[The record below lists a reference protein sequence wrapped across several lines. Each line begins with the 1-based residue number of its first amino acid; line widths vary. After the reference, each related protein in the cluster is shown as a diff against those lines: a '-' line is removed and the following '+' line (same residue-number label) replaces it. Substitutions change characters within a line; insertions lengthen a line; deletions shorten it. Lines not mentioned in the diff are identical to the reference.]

1 MTPTGTPHAS
11 LGARARQSLRH
22 TQAPLLW
29 GLAVAALAALIV
41 GSLAAWAVGFRP
53 PATAPQAGVDYTVA
67 VIGRVVPAG
76 LVSAFVVMA
85 GLLVPKEKSAKA
97 VVGVSV
103 LMLAAIFIAWSTVGH
118 PLWSG
123 VAMAAIMG
131 LAALAV
137 RQSPALAAAG
147 MVLSN
152 GYFFFGVI
160 GLVRGLSGAD
170 ALELGLTG
178 AGAAIV
184 MLVVLSVVRRATGF
198 RLVKPPPAKS
208 EPSDGPRHRVGWFA
222 PGPVLRYAILR
233 AVMLGIAVGF
243 YAATDDHNLFWVLLT
258 IWVVLQP
265 APDSTFDKAVRRV
278 GGVMV
283 GCLLIGAL
291 SQAVPPE
298 VILIVAVAALFVGLL
313 FYARSYTVYAAG
325 ISFMVVALFGAADN
339 GHFVTWAGLRTLDTI
354 IGAAISLLAYFLVV
368 SLPDRR
374 RSA

>member
-1 MTPTGTPHAS
+1 MTPTGTARPS
-11 LGARARQSLRH
+11 FGRRARQSLRH
-22 TQAPLLW
+22 TEAPLLW

-41 GSLAAWAVGFRP
+41 GSVAAWAVGFRP
-53 PATAPQAGVDYTVA
+53 SPTGPQAGVDYVVA

-76 LVSAFVVMA
+76 LVAAFVVMA

-103 LMLAAIFIAWSTVGH
+103 FMLAAIFIAWSTIGH

-137 RQSPALAAAG
+137 RQSPALAAVG

-170 ALELGLTG
+170 ALEIGLTG

-184 MLVVLSVVRRATGF
+184 MLLVLSVIRRATGF
-198 RLVKPPPAKS
+198 RLVKPPPAKAQ
-208 EPSDGPRHRVGWFA
+208 PSDGAHGKVGWFA

-233 AVMLGIAVGF
+233 AVLLGIAVGF

-278 GGVMV
+278 SGVMV

-291 SQAVPPE
+291 SQVASPE
-298 VILIVAVAALFVGLL
+298 AIVVVAVAALFVGLL
-313 FYARSYTVYAAG
+313 FYARSYAVYAAG
-325 ISFMVVALFGAADN
+325 ISFMVVAMFGAADD
-339 GHFVTWAGLRTLDTI
+339 GDFLMWAGLRTLDTL
-354 IGAAISLLAYFLVV
+354 IGAAIALLAYQLAVV
-368 SLPDRR
+368 LPDRR
-374 RSA
+374 TAS

>member
-1 MTPTGTPHAS
+1 MTPADPSRLS
-11 LGARARQSLRH
+11 LGGRARQSMRH

-29 GLAVAALAALIV
+29 GVAVAVLAALV
-41 GSLAAWAVGFRP
+41 LGSLAAWAVGFRP
-53 PATAPQAGVDYTVA
+53 PASGTQTGIDHAVA

-76 LVSAFVVMA
+76 LVATFVVMA
-85 GLLVPKEKSAKA
+85 GLLVPREKSAKA

-103 LMLAAIFIAWSTVGH
+103 LMLAAIFIAWSTVGY

-160 GLVRGLSGAD
+160 GLVKGLSGAD
-170 ALELGLTG
+170 ALEIGLTG

-184 MLVVLSVVRRATGF
+184 MLVVLSVIRRATGF
-198 RLVKPPPAKS
+198 RLVKPPPARS
-208 EPSDGPRHRVGWFA
+208 EPSDGARHKVGWFA

-243 YAATDDHNLFWVLLT
+243 YAATADHNLFWVLLT

-265 APDSTFDKAVRRV
+265 APDSTFDKAVRRT
-278 GGVMV
+278 GGVMA

-291 SQAVPPE
+291 SQAVSPE
-298 VILIVAVAALFVGLL
+298 AILVVGVAALFAGLL
-313 FYARSYTVYAAG
+313 FYARSYAVYAAG
-325 ISFMVVALFGAADN
+325 MSFMVVALFGAMDDGN
-339 GHFVTWAGLRTLDTI
+339 FLVWAGLRALDTL
-354 IGAAISLLAYFLVV
+354 IGAAIALVAYGLVV
-368 SLPDRR
+368 LLPERHAR
-374 RSA
+374 P